1 MPSKNQV
8 KQRHN
13 RADKINARGVTM
25 SHAPCTRCFK
35 KGLQCR
41 LGPGS
46 RRCGECNRAGV
57 SCQVEAPTMAQ
68 WDRLKK
74 TEDKLNAELKAT
86 AAVMQETLAKHARLL
101 RQQEEIKDRAAEMWR
116 RGVDSLDALDELE
129 EADRRAAEEEARKRS
144 LENPVP
150 DPFDFSLPPELD
162 PGTLAFLDSQL
173 GLSGLTDETP
183 QVSRNN

>member
-1 MPSKNQV
+1 
-8 KQRHN
+8 
-13 RADKINARGVTM
+13 M
-25 SHAPCTRCFK
+25 SHAPCSRCFEK
-35 KGLQCR
+35 DLQCR

-46 RRCGECNRAGV
+46 RRCGECNRSNV
-57 SCQVEAPTMAQ
+57 KCQIEPPTMAQ
-68 WDRLKK
+68 WDRLRA
-74 TEDKLNAELKAT
+74 EEIKLEAERAEALS
-86 AAVMQETLAKHARLL
+86 RLL
-101 RQQEEIKDRAAEMWR
+101 RLTKQASELKDRAAEMWR